1 LTARAVALA
10 SRRGRVYFPGM
21 RAGMTTTGLLAT
33 LAVAGPA
40 CRRGDADENRYQG
53 VVEYEER
60 DIAFEVLGR
69 LIERPV
75 VEGQVVKAG
84 DLLARLDDTLE
95 KSARDARAAE
105 AQAMHDQLGLLKSG
119 ARAEDIRAMEA
130 QVRAARA
137 SEGLL
142 RTNLERT
149 RKLFEG
155 KAAPSASVDQ
165 MESDLNRAIA
175 QRQGLEQNLSALRH
189 GARPQEIEIALHR
202 LASAEAEVA
211 LEDNRLQRYALRAD
225 RPGEVLQVH
234 FELGEMAAVGT
245 PMVTL
250 ADTNHPYVDVFV
262 PEAEIGGI
270 RVGAAARVRTDAAAR
285 ELDGKV
291 ERISRR
297 TEFTPRYLFSRGER
311 TNLSIRVRVR
321 VDDPHRELH
330 AGPPAFVRVARGAA
344 GSTPPPSEPT
354 P

>member
-1 LTARAVALA
+1 M
-10 SRRGRVYFPGM
+10 RGW
-21 RAGMTTTGLLAT
+21 MTLLA
-33 LAVAGPA
+33 AAIAIAGPA
-40 CRRGDADENRYQG
+40 CRHVDADEDRYQG

-60 DIAFEVLGR
+60 DLAFEVLGR
-69 LIERPV
+69 LVERPV

-137 SEGLL
+137 AEALL
-142 RTNLERT
+142 TTNLERT
-149 RKLFEG
+149 RKLYEG
-155 KAAPSASVDQ
+155 KAAPPASVDQ
-165 MESDLNRAIA
+165 LTSDLSRATA

-189 GARPQEIEIALHR
+189 GARPQEIEMALHR

-211 LEDNRLQRYALRAD
+211 LEETRIKRYELRAD
-225 RPGEVLQVH
+225 SPGEVLQVH

-245 PMVTL
+245 PVVTL
-250 ADTNHPYVDVFV
+250 ADTGHPYADVFV
-262 PEAEIGGI
+262 PEAEIGGV
-270 RVGAAARVRTDAAAR
+270 RVGAPARVRVDAVGG
-285 ELDGKV
+285 ELDGRV

-311 TNLSIRVRVR
+311 VNLSIRVRVR
-321 VDDPHRELH
+321 IDDPRHELH
-330 AGPPAFVRVARGAA
+330 AGPPAFVRIARGAA
-344 GSTPPPSEPT
+344 AAGPAAGPPP
-354 P
+354 

>member
-1 LTARAVALA
+1 
-10 SRRGRVYFPGM
+10 M
-21 RAGMTTTGLLAT
+21 RAWMTVL
-33 LAVAGPA
+33 VAAIAFAGID

-53 VVEYEER
+53 VIEYEER
-60 DIAFEVLGR
+60 DLAFEVLGR

-75 VEGQVVKAG
+75 VEGQVVKPG

-105 AQAMHDQLGLLKSG
+105 AQAMRDQLGLLKSG

-142 RTNLERT
+142 RTNLDRT

-155 KAAPSASVDQ
+155 KAAPPASVDQ
-165 MESDLNRAIA
+165 LESDLNRATA

-189 GARPQEIEIALHR
+189 GARPQEIEMALHR

-211 LEDNRLQRYALRAD
+211 LEETRLQRYALRAD
-225 RPGEVLQVH
+225 GAGEVLQVH

-245 PMVTL
+245 PVVTV
-250 ADTNHPYVDVFV
+250 ADTHRPYVDVFV

-270 RVGAAARVRTDAAAR
+270 RVGAPARVRTDAVAR
-285 ELDGKV
+285 ELGGRV

-321 VDDPHRELH
+321 VDDPGRALH
-330 AGPPAFVRVARGAA
+330 AGPPAFVRIARGAA
-344 GSTPPPSEPT
+344 PETPAPGPPP
-354 P
+354 

>member
-1 LTARAVALA
+1 
-10 SRRGRVYFPGM
+10 M
-21 RAGMTTTGLLAT
+21 RARTLLAIAIAASSPT
-33 LAVAGPA
+33 A
-40 CRRGDADENRYQG
+40 CHRGDGDENRYQG

-60 DIAFEVLGR
+60 DLAFEVLGR
-69 LIERPV
+69 LVERPV
-75 VEGQVVKAG
+75 VEGQSVKAG
-84 DLLARLDDTLE
+84 DLLARLDDTLA

-142 RTNLERT
+142 RTNLQRM
-149 RKLFEG
+149 RKLQEG
-155 KAAPSASVDQ
+155 QAAPPASVDQ
-165 MESDLNRAIA
+165 LESDLGRSTA
-175 QRQGLEQNLSALRH
+175 QREGLEQNLSALRH
-189 GARPQEIEIALHR
+189 GARPQEIGMALHR

-211 LEDNRLQRYALRAD
+211 LEETRLGRYALRAD
-225 RPGEVLQVH
+225 SPGEVLHVH
-234 FELGEMAAVGT
+234 FELGEMAAVGA
-245 PMVTL
+245 PAVTL
-250 ADTNHPYVDVFV
+250 ADTNHPYTDVFV

-270 RVGAAARVRTDAAAR
+270 RVGAPARIRVDAVAH

-321 VDDPHRELH
+321 VDDPGHELH
-330 AGPPAFVRVARGAA
+330 AGPPAFVRITRAGAGA
-344 GSTPPPSEPT
+344 PP
-354 P
+354 

>member
-1 LTARAVALA
+1 
-10 SRRGRVYFPGM
+10 M
-21 RAGMTTTGLLAT
+21 RARMTTTGLVVA
-33 LAVAGPA
+33 LAVAGAA
-40 CRRGDADENRYQG
+40 CRHGDADENRYQG

-69 LIERPV
+69 LVERPV

-130 QVRAARA
+130 QVRAARS

-142 RTNLERT
+142 RTNLARM
-149 RKLFEG
+149 RKLYEG
-155 KAAPSASVDQ
+155 QAAPTASVDQ
-165 MESDLNRAIA
+165 LESDFGRATA
-175 QRQGLEQNLSALRH
+175 QREGLEQNLSALRH

-211 LEDNRLQRYALRAD
+211 LEDNRLQRYALRAGG
-225 RPGEVLQVH
+225 PGEVLQVH

-270 RVGAAARVRTDAAAR
+270 HVGAPARVRTDAVAH
-285 ELDGKV
+285 ELDGRV

-321 VDDPHRELH
+321 IDDARRELH
-330 AGPPAFVRVARGAA
+330 AGPPAFVRIARDAA
-344 GSTPPPSEPT
+344 DSPPPGP
-354 P
+354 PP

>member
-1 LTARAVALA
+1 
-10 SRRGRVYFPGM
+10 M
-21 RAGMTTTGLLAT
+21 RAWMPGLA
-33 LAVAGPA
+33 AAIVVAGLA

-53 VVEYEER
+53 VIEYEER
-60 DIAFEVLGR
+60 DLAFEVLGR

-75 VEGQVVKAG
+75 VEGQAVKPG

-130 QVRAARA
+130 QVRAASS

-142 RTNLERT
+142 RANLERT

-155 KAAPSASVDQ
+155 KAATPASVDQ
-165 MESDLNRAIA
+165 IESDLNRATA

-189 GARPQEIEIALHR
+189 GARPQEIEMALHR

-211 LEDNRLQRYALRAD
+211 LEETRLQRYALRAD
-225 RPGEVLQVH
+225 NPGEVLQVH
-234 FELGEMAAVGT
+234 FELGEMAAIGT
-245 PMVTL
+245 PVVTV
-250 ADTNHPYVDVFV
+250 ADTNHPYADVFV

-270 RVGAAARVRTDAAAR
+270 RVGAAARVRTDAVGR
-285 ELDGKV
+285 ELGGKV

-321 VDDPHRELH
+321 IDDPKRELH
-330 AGPPAFVRVARGAA
+330 AGPPAFVRIARAA
-344 GSTPPPSEPT
+344 AAESPPPAPAPGTSP
-354 P
+354 

>member
-1 LTARAVALA
+1 LTLVAL
-10 SRRGRVYFPGM
+10 V
-21 RAGMTTTGLLAT
+21 
-33 LAVAGPA
+33 VAGVA
-40 CRRGDADENRYQG
+40 CRRDDADENRYQG
-53 VVEYEER
+53 VIEYEER
-60 DIAFEVLGR
+60 DLAFEVLGR
-69 LIERPV
+69 LVERPV

-137 SEGLL
+137 GEALL
-142 RTNLERT
+142 RTNLERM

-155 KAAPSASVDQ
+155 KAAPPASVDQ
-165 MESDLNRAIA
+165 LESDLNRATA

-189 GARPQEIEIALHR
+189 GARPQEIEQALHR

-211 LEDNRLQRYALRAD
+211 LENNRIERYALRAD
-225 RPGEVLQVH
+225 SPGEVLHVH
-234 FELGEMAAVGT
+234 FELGEMAAIGAPV
-245 PMVTL
+245 VTV
-250 ADTNHPYVDVFV
+250 ADTNHPFSDVFV
-262 PEAEIGGI
+262 PEAMIGGVQ
-270 RVGAAARVRTDAAAR
+270 VGAPARVRVDALGH

-311 TNLSIRVRVR
+311 TNLVIRVRVR
-321 VDDPHRELH
+321 IDDPKRELH
-330 AGPPAFVRVARGAA
+330 AGPPAFVRIARAAPGA
-344 GSTPPPSEPT
+344 PS
-354 P
+354 